1 MISIIGLFFL
11 FINLNTIFA
20 LQAAINLR
28 SLNFGSTKKYHSKF
42 LDNRYNPTRNSFY
55 ESQTQRS
62 FRLGFGSS
70 DIASA
75 FNVATFL
82 PQPFWLLMIL
92 VPNSD
97 LTKKLMGSWFSI
109 FLFSLVHLFIVII
122 SASQEDGTAPIAEFS
137 KVFDPA
143 GNPQQAMLGMMT
155 YPNFVSGTTMLHSVS
170 FNIAF

>member
-1 MISIIGLFFL
+1 MIYIGFFFL
-11 FINLNTIFA
+11 FINFNNIFA

-28 SLNFGSTKKYHSKF
+28 SLNFGNTKYHSKF
-42 LDNRYNPTRNSFY
+42 LDNRYNPTKCNTFY
-55 ESQTQRS
+55 ESQTHRS
-62 FRLGFGSS
+62 FRLGFGTS

-82 PQPFWLLMIL
+82 PQPLWLLMIL
-92 VPNSD
+92 APNSD

-109 FLFSLVHLFIVII
+109 FSFSLVHLFIVIV

-155 YPNFVSGTTMLHSVS
+155 YPNFVSGIYSNYNVTQRI
-170 FNIAF
+170 F